1 MIRSDIKLRELSET
15 LNNKSKLII
24 AEKVEE
30 LRQEKPF
37 EGAIGLLTA
46 YFDKTDDQTIR
57 KSISGFLND
66 LKDQSASTEVINEI
80 GKPWK
85 PDTIS
90 MLISSCWQSG
100 LNYSEYS
107 LNLAKAFLTSD
118 YVTAI
123 ECLTVIEESVNDL
136 SREQKDEVIQLIEDS
151 SSKLPA
157 EIITLKDELL
167 LILER

>member
-1 MIRSDIKLRELSET
+1 M
-15 LNNKSKLII
+15 NNNNQLFI
-24 AEKVEE
+24 AGKVEE

-37 EGAIGLLTA
+37 EGAIGLLTT

-57 KSISGFLND
+57 KSIAGFLND
-66 LKDQSASTEVINEI
+66 LKDQSACIEVIQQI
-80 GKPWK
+80 RKPLK
-85 PDTIS
+85 PGTIS

-107 LNLAKAFLTSD
+107 LDLAKAFITSD

-123 ECLTVIEESVNDL
+123 ECLTVIEESVDDL
-136 SREQKDEVIQLIEDS
+136 SRERKDEVIKYIENN
-151 SSKLPA
+151 SSKLTS
-157 EIITLKDELL
+157 EIRALKDELL